1 MKIIKS
7 LIVILLLTSC
17 KNDSHFECA
26 EKTQLDALAE
36 LTLKSTPYDYDV
48 KLRRKFIEGFR
59 KGIVKSTFEEVAPY
73 CIFTEDKESRA
84 FAHGYREAQS
94 LYFTIIENFKR
105 KAKNGLEEESGL
117 K

>member
-17 KNDSHFECA
+17 KNDSHFESA
-26 EKTQLDALAE
+26 EKAQLDALAE

-48 KLRRKFIEGFR
+48 KLRRKFIEGFK
-59 KGIVKSTFEEVAPY
+59 KGIVKSTFEEVTPY

-84 FAHGYREAQS
+84 FAHGEAQS